1 MILPLALKSVRNR
14 RFTAALTVLSIALSV
29 ALLLGVERL
38 RQESRETFTSS
49 LSGTDLIVGARTNP
63 VHLLLASVF
72 RIGYTTNNV
81 SWQSYTKIASFPEV
95 AWTIPLSLGD
105 SHRGFH
111 VVGTT
116 HDYFDHYRFGQDRK
130 LELVQGER
138 FSDADG
144 AVLGAEVA
152 AALGYRLG
160 QPIVIAH
167 GSGDVA
173 FALHK
178 NHPFRVVGILART
191 GTPVDRAIHVS
202 LEGMDAV
209 HAAEDAADADP
220 LAAAVR
226 RARQG
231 EPQGSAHETHE
242 RGPGQAGGA
251 TDSADRDHDV
261 HRGHAHERD
270 GVSDRT
276 ISALLVGL
284 KSRGSALFLQRRV
297 NELRDEPLTAILPG
311 STLLELWDIVGGA
324 EKTLIAISA
333 LVVVMGLAGMLIALL
348 TSLSERRREMAVLR
362 AVGARPWH
370 VFALLLGEA
379 AFLTLLGVALG
390 VAVLYVGLA
399 TVGPW
404 LEQQLGLFIALR
416 RPSANEIGLIMLIAA
431 SGLLIGLI
439 PAYRIYR
446 LSLAD
451 GMTIRI

>member
-38 RQESRETFTSS
+38 RQESRETFASS
-49 LSGTDLIVGARTNP
+49 LSGTDVIVGARTNP

-81 SWQSYTKIASFPEV
+81 SWETYRKIAALPEV

-130 LELVQGER
+130 LELVEGER
-138 FSDADG
+138 FNDADG

-160 QPIVIAH
+160 QSIIIAH

-226 RARQG
+226 ARQG
-231 EPQGSAHETHE
+231 AQGAAQETHE
-242 RGPGQAGGA
+242 HAHAQARGTTDGA
-251 TDSADRDHDV
+251 DLDHGAHRERADDRD
-261 HRGHAHERD
+261 G
-270 GVSDRT
+270 GSGRT

-284 KSRGSALFLQRRV
+284 KSRGGALSLQRRV

-311 STLLELWDIVGGA
+311 PTLLELWDIVGGA
-324 EKTLIAISA
+324 EKTLIAISS

-370 VFALLLGEA
+370 VFGLLLGEA

-390 VAVLYVGLA
+390 VAVLYLGLLTA
-399 TVGPW
+399 GPW
-404 LEQQLGLFIALR
+404 LEQRLGLFVALR
-416 RPSANEIGLIMLIAA
+416 WPSANEIGLIMLIVA
-431 SGLLIGLI
+431 SGVLIGLI

-446 LSLAD
+446 HSLAD

>member
-38 RQESRETFTSS
+38 RQESRETFASS

-81 SWQSYTKIASFPEV
+81 SWETYRKIAALPEV

-130 LELVQGER
+130 LELVEGER
-138 FSDADG
+138 FNDADG

-160 QPIVIAH
+160 QSIIIAH

-226 RARQG
+226 ARQG
-231 EPQGSAHETHE
+231 AQGAAQETHE
-242 RGPGQAGGA
+242 HAHAQARGTTDGA
-251 TDSADRDHDV
+251 DLDHGAHRERADDRD
-261 HRGHAHERD
+261 G
-270 GVSDRT
+270 GSGRT

-284 KSRGSALFLQRRV
+284 KSRGGALSLQRRV

-311 STLLELWDIVGGA
+311 PTLLELWDIVGGA
-324 EKTLIAISA
+324 EKTLIAISS

-370 VFALLLGEA
+370 VFGLLLGEA

-390 VAVLYVGLA
+390 VAALYLGLLTA
-399 TVGPW
+399 GPW
-404 LEQQLGLFIALR
+404 LEQRLGLFIALR
-416 RPSANEIGLIMLIAA
+416 WPSANEIGLIMLIVA
-431 SGLLIGLI
+431 SGVLIGLI